1 MYSNNKRRM
10 YPFAGEGITPSLS
23 RSIEE
28 KEPKEPS
35 FFKINVSLSKSK
47 VLSIRNRQDI
57 EEISTSKTTFEID
70 NDSRKWTWSK
80 SKSNTF
86 FFS

>member
-10 YPFAGEGITPSLS
+10 YPFAGEGI

-28 KEPKEPS
+28 KETKEPS

-47 VLSIRNRQDI
+47 VLSIRNKQDI